1 MASEIHAGD
10 VKLLFRSLTK
20 SILKAESDVEISV
33 YELLKKQNKSPLHIG
48 QFSTHI

>member
-1 MASEIHAGD
+1 MASEIHASD